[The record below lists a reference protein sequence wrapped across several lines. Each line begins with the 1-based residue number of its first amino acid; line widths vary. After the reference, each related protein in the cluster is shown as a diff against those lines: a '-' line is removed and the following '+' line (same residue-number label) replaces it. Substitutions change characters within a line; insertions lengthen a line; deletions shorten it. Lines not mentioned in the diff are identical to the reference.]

1 MFDHLWRVVL
11 RLGVVFIVCL
21 PLQIKASIIS
31 ADDSTFGA
39 GTLTRDTLQGLD
51 FLDVTFSVGLTRAYV
66 SSQFGTGGQ
75 FAGFRYATDDEV
87 INLINNTGFN
97 PVAVSGADVAGT
109 NGIDYLSSLVSL
121 LDPILSNTVNDAV
134 FGQAVCSLAPG
145 ACRISI
151 YDRHVQGS
159 DLVNATGGFGFN
171 QVVTN
176 YGSYLVKSTPVPGP
190 ATFLLLVV
198 GILSLW
204 VYPRKLR

>member
-11 RLGVVFIVCL
+11 RLVLFFIVCL
-21 PLQIKASIIS
+21 PVQIKASIIS

-66 SSQFGTGGQ
+66 SSQFVTGGQ

-121 LDPILSNTVNDAV
+121 LDPILSNTFNDAV

-159 DLVNATGGFGFN
+159 DLGKCNRRIRFQSGRDELWFLFSQINSGPRA
-171 QVVTN
+171 
-176 YGSYLVKSTPVPGP
+176 SYFLVACRWNSL
-190 ATFLLLVV
+190 AL
-198 GILSLW
+198 GI
-204 VYPRKLR
+204 P

>member
-1 MFDHLWRVVL
+1 M
-11 RLGVVFIVCL
+11 
-21 PLQIKASIIS
+21 
-31 ADDSTFGA
+31 
-39 GTLTRDTLQGLD
+39 
-51 FLDVTFSVGLTRAYV
+51 
-66 SSQFGTGGQ
+66 
-75 FAGFRYATDDEV
+75 
-87 INLINNTGFN
+87 
-97 PVAVSGADVAGT
+97 SGADVAGT

-121 LDPILSNTVNDAV
+121 LDPILSNTFNDAV

-159 DLVNATGGFGFN
+159 DLVNATGGIGFN

-204 VYPRKLR
+204 VYPRKRR